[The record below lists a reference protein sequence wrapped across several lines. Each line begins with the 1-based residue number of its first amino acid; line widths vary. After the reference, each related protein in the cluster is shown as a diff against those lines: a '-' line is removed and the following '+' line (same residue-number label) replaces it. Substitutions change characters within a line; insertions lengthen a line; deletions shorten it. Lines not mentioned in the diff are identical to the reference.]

1 MAPGPGYSS
10 EMHPLALALLVAAAP
25 AAGKLPFVH
34 DDYPRALAEAR
45 ARQVPI
51 VVDVWTPW

>member
-1 MAPGPGYSS
+1 MSL
-10 EMHPLALALLVAAAP
+10 LALALLVAAGP
-25 AAGKLPFVH
+25 AAGKLPFFH

-51 VVDVWTPW
+51 AVDVWTPW

>member
-1 MAPGPGYSS
+1 
-10 EMHPLALALLVAAAP
+10 MHPLALALLVAAAP